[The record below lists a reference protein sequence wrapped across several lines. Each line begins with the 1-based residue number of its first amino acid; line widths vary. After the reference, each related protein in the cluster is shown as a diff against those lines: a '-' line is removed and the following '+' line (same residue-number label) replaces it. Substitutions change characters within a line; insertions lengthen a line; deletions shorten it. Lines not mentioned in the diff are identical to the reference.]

1 LGGIERKEKP
11 LKEGNLNYAVILAGG
26 RGERFWPLSR
36 TQHPKQLLHI
46 TSDKTMLQETIDR
59 IKDFIPIERSL
70 VVTGANIKDPIL
82 DNVTYLK
89 EENLLVEPE
98 GKNTCLAIGL
108 AAVHLSKIDPEA
120 CMVVLSS
127 DHYIEPKE
135 KLQKVLEVATE
146 VARKGEYLITLGIVP
161 DRAETAYGYIEFSDL
176 FDTVEGIPIYKINR
190 FREKPDRITA
200 QEYYYD
206 RKHFWNSGMFVWRA
220 DTFLKALEKYVP
232 DSYQKLLAYSEQI
245 GKKTQEEAVKK
256 LYAESK
262 ETSVDCAVLEKANNV
277 LTIKAD
283 LNWDDIGSWL
293 ALERIK
299 KKDRD
304 NNVILGKAT
313 ALGTYETTVVN
324 DSKGIIT
331 VLGVSDLVI
340 VQTDDIVFVA
350 HKTRVSDVRELIQK
364 FAGNKELEKYL

>member
-1 LGGIERKEKP
+1 M
-11 LKEGNLNYAVILAGG
+11 NYAVILAGG

-59 IKDFIPIERSL
+59 IVDFIPIERTI

-82 DNVTYLK
+82 NSVTYLK

-120 CMVVLSS
+120 LMVVLSS

-135 KLQKVLEVATE
+135 NLQKILEVATQ
-146 VARKGEYLITLGIVP
+146 VARKEEYLITLGIVP
-161 DRAETAYGYIEFSDL
+161 NRAETAYGYIEFSDL
-176 FDTVEGIPIYKINR
+176 FDTVEEIPIYKINK
-190 FREKPDRITA
+190 FKEKPDRITA

-206 RKHFWNSGMFVWRA
+206 RKHLWNSGMFVWRTN
-220 DTFLKALEKYVP
+220 TFLKALEKYVP
-232 DSYQKLLAYSEQI
+232 NSYQKLLAYSQEI

-256 LYAESK
+256 VYAESK
-262 ETSVDCAVLEKANNV
+262 EISVDCALLEKAHNV

-283 LNWDDIGSWL
+283 LTWDDIGSWL

-299 KKDRD
+299 EKDRD

-313 ALGTYETTVVN
+313 AVGTYETTIVN

-350 HKTRVSDVRELIQK
+350 HKTKVQDVKELIQK

>member
-1 LGGIERKEKP
+1 M
-11 LKEGNLNYAVILAGG
+11 NYAVILAGG

-146 VARKGEYLITLGIVP
+146 VAGKGEYLITLGIVP

-176 FDTVEGIPIYKINR
+176 FDTVEGIPIYKINK
-190 FREKPDRITA
+190 FKEKPDRITA

-206 RKHFWNSGMFVWRA
+206 RKHLWNSGMFVWRT

-313 ALGTYETTVVN
+313 TLGTYETTVVN

-350 HKTRVSDVRELIQK
+350 HKTRVSDVRELIQR